1 MQALIPATAKVDFV
15 LSSKVL
21 MENLDSKVKTDS
33 QDLLRLLKDIFALEL
48 TDTQKEKLKLFMAG
62 KGSLFLNGRKYTKED
77 LKDLFYSQG

>member
-1 MQALIPATAKVDFV
+1 MQALIPATAKVDSV

-21 MENLDSKVKTDS
+21 MENLDPKVKTDS

-62 KGSLFLNGRKYTKED
+62 KGSISLNGRKYTKED